1 MALTDVFA
9 DTPDSPDNR
18 VETGELTTL
27 IIFGAS
33 GDLTRRKLIPALYS
47 LYGKGRIPPGLRIVG
62 VARSEMSTG
71 EFCQVLRRSIEE
83 EGIPIPSEEGWAD
96 FSARLFYVNGDV
108 TNPEN
113 LGHLQE
119 CLAAIEGPAPEAA
132 HRLYY
137 LSLAPT
143 LYRAAINSLGA
154 AGLADAATGW
164 RRLVVEKPFGT
175 DLDSA
180 RDLNDVAHSVFREDQ
195 VFRIDHYLGKETV
208 QNLLV
213 FRFANTIFEPIWN
226 RNYIDHVQI
235 TVAETVKV
243 NERGGY
249 YDHTG
254 VLRDMFQ
261 NHLLQLMSLVAM
273 EPPHIFEA
281 ESLRNEK
288 VKVLNA
294 IRRIH
299 AEDVAHHA
307 ISGQYRGYREEPGV
321 APGSRTAT
329 YAALRLFVDNWRWQ
343 GVPFYLRSGKAL
355 QDKTS
360 EIIIQ
365 FRNPPHMLFPLA
377 EDEDIPANTLA
388 IFVQPDEGFHLEFQA
403 KTPDAGLQMR
413 KVELE
418 FHYQSAFGGQAI
430 PDAYERLLLDALNGD
445 ASLFTRA
452 DEIEQ
457 AWGIVD
463 PIIAGMTGPDWSGGA
478 PPLYFYPQGSWGPT
492 ESDRFLAADGRAWL
506 QGGRGH

>member
-1 MALTDVFA
+1 MTTTPIAPTPA
-9 DTPDSPDNR
+9 DG
-18 VETGELTTL
+18 GEISTL
-27 IIFGAS
+27 VIFGAS
-33 GDLTRRKLIPALYS
+33 GDLTRRKLIPSLCS
-47 LYGKGRIPPGLRIVG
+47 LYCKGRLPPNLRIVG
-62 VARSEMSTG
+62 LARHELTDA
-71 EFCQVLRRSIEE
+71 EFRQLLRDSIEQEDIVNPTAE
-83 EGIPIPSEEGWAD
+83 EWAD
-96 FSARLFYVNGDV
+96 FSSRISYFHGDV
-108 TNPEN
+108 TSPES
-113 LGHLQE
+113 LGELHRRLCAGE
-119 CLAAIEGPAPEAA
+119 AAGAGPAN
-132 HRLYY
+132 RLYY
-137 LSLAPT
+137 LSLAPS
-143 LYRAAINSLGA
+143 LYRPAIASLGE
-154 AGLADAATGW
+154 AGMADDAGGW

-175 DLDSA
+175 DRASA
-180 RDLNDVAHSVFREDQ
+180 HELNEVAHAVFREDQ

-213 FRFANTIFEPIWN
+213 FRFANTIFEPLWN

-235 TVAETVKV
+235 TVAETLKV
-243 NERGGY
+243 SERGEY

-273 EPPHIFEA
+273 EPPHVFEA
-281 ESLRNEK
+281 EALRNEK

-294 IRRIH
+294 IRRVH
-299 AEDVAHHA
+299 AADVGQHA
-307 ISGQYRGYREEPGV
+307 VTGQYRGYRDEPGV

-355 QDKTS
+355 ADKTT

-377 EDEDIPANTLA
+377 EREEIPANTLA
-388 IFVQPDEGFHLEFQA
+388 IFVQPDEGFHLEFQT

-418 FHYQSAFGGQAI
+418 FHYQEEFGDQAL

-457 AWGIVD
+457 AWGIMD
-463 PIIAGMTGPDWSGGA
+463 PIIAGFSSPDA
-478 PPLYFYPQGSWGPT
+478 PLIYFYAPDTWGPA
-492 ESDRFLAADGRAWL
+492 ESDSFLRGDGRGWL
-506 QGGRGH
+506 QGGR